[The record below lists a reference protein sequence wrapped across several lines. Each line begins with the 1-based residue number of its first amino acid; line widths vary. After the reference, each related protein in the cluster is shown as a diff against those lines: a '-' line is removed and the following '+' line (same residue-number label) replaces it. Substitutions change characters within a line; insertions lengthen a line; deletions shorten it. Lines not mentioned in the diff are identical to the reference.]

1 MEPGK
6 FQKTVVLTPDLCGQ
20 DASLSPLAAFTIFQG
35 IASEHAEQIG
45 VGGAAM
51 ANRGE
56 FWLTVHTR
64 VDFYGR
70 AYLMQALTAETWPER
85 CTPESVRCFRGY
97 RLTHGNTLIA
107 RGRTQWAILGP
118 EQKILRFSESG
129 FPTGFP
135 FPDEAGIDEAPARLR
150 DDFTPDDRVC
160 THVARAT
167 DIDMGRHVNNVAY
180 IRMLLDCFTAKELVS
195 GRIRSIEA
203 HYASA
208 CFEGQPLGIYRKD
221 ADGACRLAVKKED
234 GKAAVLAKIVYTE

>member
-1 MEPGK
+1 METGRFRK
-6 FQKTVVLTPDLCGQ
+6 NIVLTPDLCGQ
-20 DASLSPLAAFTIFQG
+20 DASLAPLAAFTIFQG
-35 IASEHAEQIG
+35 AASEHAEAIG

-51 ANRGE
+51 AKRGE

-64 VDFYGR
+64 VDFYER
-70 AYLMQALTAETWPER
+70 AYLMQTLTAETWPER

-97 RLTHGNTLIA
+97 RLTRGDACIA

-118 EQKILRFSESG
+118 ESRILRFSESG
-129 FPTGFP
+129 FPDGFP

-150 DDFTPDDRVC
+150 DDFSPDELVY
-160 THVARAT
+160 THTARAT

-180 IRMLLDCFTAKELVS
+180 IRILLDCFTAKELVS

-208 CFEGQPLGIYRKD
+208 CFEGQRLGIYRKEL
-221 ADGACRLAVKKED
+221 DGESRLAVKKED
-234 GKAAVLAKIVYTE
+234 GKAAVLARIVYAR